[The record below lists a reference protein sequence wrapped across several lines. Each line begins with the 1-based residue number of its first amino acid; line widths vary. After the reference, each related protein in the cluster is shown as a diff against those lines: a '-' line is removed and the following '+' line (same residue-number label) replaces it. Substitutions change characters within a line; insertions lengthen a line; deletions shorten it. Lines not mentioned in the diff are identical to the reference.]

1 MLTIADT
8 LECAAR
14 LSFVTGTATAT
25 ASEPFP
31 VPPFVL
37 PPPHR
42 TVAMGCGSS
51 TAQPVPVQQAAAAK
65 NGAAADDSKD
75 AQKQQQQQTAAVT
88 APAGAAADQSDKKA
102 SAASAAAGGSVA
114 APAEKKEK
122 QLIQRLSSEGAAAA
136 AGGAPSQSAAAPKGL
151 TVPLCDSNA
160 AHGAAAVWCASCEE
174 NLCASCDS
182 NAHPAAS
189 SKPQQQHRRTP
200 LNGSAAAGG
209 ADKPKSKFVVR
220 EAASTPAQRAAAA
233 QSQGA
238 NGSSGSASGP
248 DGAALP
254 GARQF
259 KVGAFSESGEDA
271 AAAGGGSRPGS
282 ADAPKRPALQHK
294 GSVPDMAASAGA
306 RVKQSSTKVPG
317 GALSALDDDELSR
330 MSRLEL
336 DQLWKKYDKDANGT
350 LGRSEL
356 RRLAEDV
363 IARLLQ
369 LVRDDLIRCNPDLPA
384 DELDEKVERE
394 RLFVLPG
401 RNMKESQKE
410 MTRMLQGTLDVNGD
424 GKVTKIEYFAQWN
437 GQSTVLL
444 RHQLRACSPALPI
457 AVSSSQRQACG

>member
-1 MLTIADT
+1 MP
-8 LECAAR
+8 AA
-14 LSFVTGTATAT
+14 
-25 ASEPFP
+25 
-31 VPPFVL
+31 
-37 PPPHR
+37 
-42 TVAMGCGSS
+42 
-51 TAQPVPVQQAAAAK
+51 
-65 NGAAADDSKD
+65 N
-75 AQKQQQQQTAAVT
+75 
-88 APAGAAADQSDKKA
+88 QSDKKGNA
-102 SAASAAAGGSVA
+102 TGAPAGGNGS
-114 APAEKKEK
+114 APAERKEK

-136 AGGAPSQSAAAPKGL
+136 GGAPSQPAGAPKGGP
-151 TVPLCDSNA
+151 TAPLCDSNA

-200 LNGSAAAGG
+200 INGAAAG
-209 ADKPKSKFVVR
+209 ADKPKSKFVVH

-233 QSQGA
+233 QSQGN
-238 NGSSGSASGP
+238 NGSSGGSSS
-248 DGAALP
+248 AALP

-259 KVGAFSESGEDA
+259 TVGAFSDSPED
-271 AAAGGGSRPGS
+271 GNRPGS
-282 ADAPKRPALQHK
+282 ADAAKRPTLHHT

-336 DQLWKKYDKDANGT
+336 DQLWQKYDRDGNGS

-363 IARLLQ
+363 IARLIQ
-369 LVRDDLIRCNPDLPA
+369 LVRDDLIRCNPDLPP
-384 DELDEKVERE
+384 DQLDEKVERE

-410 MTRMLQGTLDVNGD
+410 MTRMLQATLDVNGD

-437 GQSTVLL
+437 GRSHCSTLHRCGHARLL
-444 RHQLRACSPALPI
+444 CKSR
-457 AVSSSQRQACG
+457 